1 MYRLSL
7 RIDGEIT
14 IEAFNEAVA
23 NFMRLLREVERSVTG
38 GERFIKWTLREMQRS
53 SPALMTWE
61 GTTRARRRKRNE
73 TPKPTPDYAPVV
85 GIAVLSGIGKLERG
99 EGRPESFTDDALD
112 ASFNLSRVKARRAI
126 TTLALIGENGN
137 REQGPDVRNV
147 TERVAAS
154 VKDIIG
160 PKYTAPGGVEG
171 VLQAIN
177 SRGLL
182 YFVIYDSI
190 FGSRV
195 RCDIPDRLKR
205 AALDVFDQRVLVSGM
220 VSRDSEGHPRHVAV
234 ESIQALGAGVLPDDL
249 PADPDFTD
257 GLEIGEYLRRRWAGN
272 G

>member
-23 NFMRLLREVERSVTG
+23 NFLRLLREVERSVA
-38 GERFIKWTLREMQRS
+38 GERTIKWTLREMHRS
-53 SPALMTWE
+53 SPALLTWE
-61 GTTRARRRKRNE
+61 GTTRPRRRKRTE
-73 TPKPTPDYAPVV
+73 APKPTPDYAPVV
-85 GIAVLSGIGKLERG
+85 GAAVLSGVEKLERG

-126 TTLALIGENGN
+126 TTLALIGENGD
-137 REQGPDVRNV
+137 REQGPNVLNV

-160 PKYTAPGGVEG
+160 PKYTAPGSVEG

-205 AALDVFDQRVLVSGM
+205 VALDAFDQRVLVSGM
-220 VSRDSEGHPRHVAV
+220 VARDSEGHPRHVAV
-234 ESIQALGAGVLPDDL
+234 AGIQSLGAETLPDDL
-249 PADPDFTD
+249 PADPDFTG
-257 GLEIGEYLRRRWAGN
+257 GLEISEYLKHRWSGN